1 MDSRRTLSF
10 LAQGTSTRPASRIL
24 SNNDEQDLEIGESN
38 DLTNENILKRRASRV
53 NLITIF
59 PSLNQIIIFFF
70 R

>member
-10 LAQGTSTRPASRIL
+10 LAPGTSTRPASRIL

-38 DLTNENILKRRASRV
+38 DLTNENLLKRRASRV

-59 PSLNQIIIFFF
+59 PSLNQISFFF